1 LGARG
6 KRGSAR
12 VVAQRFNLKQRVKR
26 LTRLLNLNRL
36 RATAFTT
43 TEETMF
49 ERSSRLCAAL
59 LAGLSIT
66 TLAAAAGPDSRADAV
81 KIIADMR
88 RIVTPQGIEQTRAV
102 PIGGI
107 AQWISVRGTD
117 RRNPVL
123 LMLHG
128 GPGYVSMP
136 TSWYF
141 QRGWE
146 DYFTVVQWDQ
156 RGAGKTYAANDPA
169 KVAPTMTRARMLAD
183 AEDMVAWLRKEFG
196 KDRIFVLGHSWGSS
210 LGIQLAQRHPDWLH
224 AYIGIGQI
232 TDAMESER
240 RGWRFTMDAATREG
254 NREAIRELESIAP
267 YAAPG
272 KPLVLKDLYLQRKWL
287 ARYGGA
293 VYGRTDFDAES
304 AAAKLAPEYTD
315 ADLKTMWDA
324 TEFSSSR
331 MLTDVLTQ
339 DFSVYTT
346 FRCPIVIFNGRHD
359 YNVSSSATAEWFA
372 KVKAPAKRLVWF
384 ENSAHEIFNEEPG
397 KTLVSLVRYARPF
410 AEKAGDVAP

>member
-1 LGARG
+1 
-6 KRGSAR
+6 
-12 VVAQRFNLKQRVKR
+12 
-26 LTRLLNLNRL
+26 
-36 RATAFTT
+36 
-43 TEETMF
+43 MF
-49 ERSSRLCAAL
+49 ERSTRLCAAL

-66 TLAAAAGPDSRADAV
+66 TLAGAAGPDSRADAV
-81 KIIADMR
+81 RIVADMR
-88 RIVTPQGIEQTRAV
+88 RIVTPQGIEQMRAV
-102 PIGGI
+102 RIGGI

-123 LMLHG
+123 LFLHG
-128 GPGYVSMP
+128 GPGYVAMP

-146 DYFTVVQWDQ
+146 EYFTVVQWDQ

-169 KVAPTMTRARMLAD
+169 QVAPTMTRARMLAD
-183 AEDMVAWLRKEFG
+183 AEEMVAFLRKEFG

-240 RGWRFTMDAATREG
+240 RGWQYTMDAAKKEG
-254 NREAIRELESIAP
+254 NQDAIRELASIAP

-272 KPLVLKDLYLQRKWL
+272 RPLVLKDLYLQRKWL

-293 VYGRTDFDAES
+293 VHGRTGSDAES

-315 ADLKTMWDA
+315 ADLKTMWEG

-339 DFSVYTT
+339 DFSVYTK
-346 FRCPIVIFNGRHD
+346 FDCPIIVFNGRHD
-359 YNVSSSATAEWFA
+359 YNVSASATAEWFA
-372 KVKAPAKRLVWF
+372 KVKAPAKQLVWF
-384 ENSAHEIFNEEPG
+384 EDSAHEIFNEEPG

-410 AEKAGDVAP
+410 AEQAGDVAP